1 MQLATIFA
9 ILSVVV
15 FPSPS
20 PTDYHRCFLLW
31 EKWFCHYIHCKPNEW
46 TFFFSPWVL
55 VIFNFE
61 KVLYSQS
68 MPPTDAPLPIHHGIR
83 HETHSFASCTASLRY
98 ITGKCLANR
107 PNYSL
112 SSLPTE
118 SCNSIA
124 LRISIINFFFL
135 SSLHFLSVCW

>member
-9 ILSVVV
+9 IPSVVV

-20 PTDYHRCFLLW
+20 QTDYHRCFLLW

-46 TFFFSPWVL
+46 AFFSL
-55 VIFNFE
+55 VEFWWFLILRKFCTHRACHP
-61 KVLYSQS
+61 L
-68 MPPTDAPLPIHHGIR
+68 MPPLPMHHGNR

-118 SCNSIA
+118 SCNSNA
-124 LRISIINFFFL
+124 LRISIINFFFI
-135 SSLHFLSVCW
+135 SSLHFPSVCW